1 MNKEQKEKFD
11 NIIFN
16 NNFTEDKKKYIK
28 SGLEEG
34 LDVKWY
40 ARPEFDFAE
49 MVDVSLYASPEFNF
63 MQMGQI
69 RMGLEK
75 GIDVSIYANP
85 NIDCEEMETI
95 RLKLESKK

>member
-1 MNKEQKEKFD
+1 
-11 NIIFN
+11 
-16 NNFTEDKKKYIK
+16 
-28 SGLEEG
+28 
-34 LDVKWY
+34 
-40 ARPEFDFAE
+40 